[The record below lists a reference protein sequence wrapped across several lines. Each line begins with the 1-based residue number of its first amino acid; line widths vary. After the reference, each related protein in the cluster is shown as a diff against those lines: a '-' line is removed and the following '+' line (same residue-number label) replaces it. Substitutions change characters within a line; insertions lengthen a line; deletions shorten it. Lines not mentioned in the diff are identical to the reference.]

1 MAVDP
6 QIARMLERIVAVT
19 GDTPPTERLSPA
31 EARRSMTSVLPLL
44 NEHAPPVS
52 RVENRTLP
60 GPAGPIAAR
69 LYDPGTSGTRG
80 SPSPAIVYI
89 HGGGW
94 VLCDLDSHDG
104 VCRELALRSGLKVVS
119 IGYRLAPE
127 HPFPAPLED
136 CVAAVRWLA
145 AQGGGWGI
153 DPDRL
158 VIAGDSAGANLSLA
172 TLLSLRDAG
181 ERPLRAAALVYGV
194 FAPDHDTP
202 SHLAYGGDD
211 RYFLSTAEMEWF
223 WRHYVPA
230 GTDRRTPLAAP
241 LYADLAG
248 LPPLYLTAAEYD
260 CLRSDTEQLAYRLA
274 VAGRPHEYRLWRGMI
289 HACLHM
295 AGNVE
300 AMRAEIDHLAAFL
313 RRQAAA

>member
-6 QIARMLERIVAVT
+6 QIARMLERIAAIT
-19 GDTPPTERLSPA
+19 GDAPPTERLSPA
-31 EARRSMTSVLPLL
+31 EARRSMAAVLPLL
-44 NEHAPPVS
+44 NEHAPAVA
-52 RVENRTLP
+52 RVEDRTLP
-60 GPAGPIAAR
+60 GAEGPIAAR
-69 LYDPGTSGTRG
+69 FYDPGTAD
-80 SPSPAIVYI
+80 PSPAIVFI

-104 VCRELALRSGLKVVS
+104 VCRELAQRSGLKVVS
-119 IGYRLAPE
+119 VGYRLAPE
-127 HPFPAPLED
+127 HPFPAALED

-145 AQGGGWGI
+145 ARGRDWGI
-153 DPDRL
+153 DPGRL
-158 VIAGDSAGANLSLA
+158 VTAGDSAGANLSLA
-172 TLLSLRDAG
+172 TLLALRDAG
-181 ERPLRAAALVYGV
+181 ERPLRGAALVYGV

-202 SHLAYGGDD
+202 SHLAYGGDS

-223 WRHYVPA
+223 WGHYVPA

-241 LYADLAG
+241 LHADLAG

-260 CLRSDTEQLAYRLA
+260 CLRHDTEQLAYRLA
-274 VAGRPHEYRLWRGMI
+274 LAGQPHEFRLWRGMI

-313 RRQAAA
+313 HRRATA

>member
-6 QIARMLERIVAVT
+6 QIITMLERIAAVS
-19 GDTPPTERLSPA
+19 GDTAPAERLAPA
-31 EARRSMTSVLPLL
+31 EARRTMAAVLPLL
-44 NEHAPPVS
+44 NEHAPAVA
-52 RVENRTLP
+52 RVEDRTLP
-60 GPAGPIAAR
+60 GAAGPIAAR
-69 LYDPGTSGTRG
+69 FYDPGTAD
-80 SPSPAIVYI
+80 PSPAIVYI

-104 VCRELALRSGLKVVS
+104 VCRELAQRSGLKVVS
-119 IGYRLAPE
+119 LGYRLAPE

-145 AQGGGWGI
+145 ARGRDWGI
-153 DPDRL
+153 DRL

-172 TLLSLRDAG
+172 TLLALRDAG
-181 ERPLRAAALVYGV
+181 EQPLRGAALVYGV

-202 SHLAYGGDD
+202 SHLAYGGDN

-223 WRHYVPA
+223 WGHYVPA

-260 CLRSDTEQLAYRLA
+260 CLRTDSEQLAYRLA
-274 VAGRPHEYRLWRGMI
+274 LAGQPHEFRLWRGMI

-313 RRQAAA
+313 RRQATA

>member
-6 QIARMLERIVAVT
+6 QIMTMLERITAVS
-19 GDTPPTERLSPA
+19 GDTAPAERLAPA
-31 EARRSMTSVLPLL
+31 EARRAMAAVLPLL
-44 NEHAPPVS
+44 NEHAPAVA
-52 RVENRTLP
+52 RVEDRTLP
-60 GPAGPIAAR
+60 GAEGPIAAR
-69 LYDPGTSGTRG
+69 VYDPGTPT
-80 SPSPAIVYI
+80 PSPAIVYI

-104 VCRELALRSGLKVVS
+104 VCRELAQRSGLKVVS
-119 IGYRLAPE
+119 LGYRLAPE
-127 HPFPAPLED
+127 HPFPAALED

-145 AQGGGWGI
+145 AQGRDWGI
-153 DPDRL
+153 DRL

-172 TLLSLRDAG
+172 TLLALRDAG
-181 ERPLRAAALVYGV
+181 EQPLRGAALVYGV

-202 SHLAYGGDD
+202 SHLAYGGDN

-223 WRHYVPA
+223 WGHYVPA

-260 CLRSDTEQLAYRLA
+260 CLRTDSEQLAYRLA
-274 VAGRPHEYRLWRGMI
+274 LAGQPHEFRLWRGMI

-300 AMRAEIDHLAAFL
+300 VMRAEIDRLAAFL
-313 RRQAAA
+313 RRQATA

>member
-6 QIARMLERIVAVT
+6 QITIMLERIAAVA

-31 EARRSMTSVLPLL
+31 EARRGMAAVLPLL
-44 NEHAPPVS
+44 NEHAPAVA
-52 RVENRTLP
+52 RVEDRTLP
-60 GPAGPIAAR
+60 GPAGPVAAR
-69 LYDPGTSGTRG
+69 FYDPGTAD
-80 SPSPAIVYI
+80 PSPAIVYI

-104 VCRELALRSGLKVVS
+104 VCRELAQRSGLKVVS

-145 AQGGGWGI
+145 AQGRDWGI
-153 DPDRL
+153 DPGRM
-158 VIAGDSAGANLSLA
+158 VIAGDSAGANLALS
-172 TLLSLRDAG
+172 TLLALRDAG
-181 ERPLRAAALVYGV
+181 ERPLRGAALVYGV
-194 FAPDHDTP
+194 FAPEHDTP
-202 SHLAYGGDD
+202 SHLAYGGDN

-223 WRHYVPA
+223 WGHYVPA

-241 LYADLAG
+241 LYADLAD

-260 CLRSDTEQLAYRLA
+260 CLRTDSEQLAYRLA
-274 VAGRPHEYRLWRGMI
+274 VDRRPHEFRLWRGMI

-300 AMRAEIDHLAAFL
+300 AMRTEIDHLAAFL
-313 RRQAAA
+313 RRQATA

>member
-6 QIARMLERIVAVT
+6 QIMTMLERIAAVS
-19 GDTPPTERLSPA
+19 GDTAPAERLAPA
-31 EARRSMTSVLPLL
+31 EARRAMAAVLPLL
-44 NEHAPPVS
+44 NEHAPAVA
-52 RVENRTLP
+52 RVEDRTLP
-60 GPAGPIAAR
+60 GAEGPIAAR
-69 LYDPGTSGTRG
+69 VYDPGTAD
-80 SPSPAIVYI
+80 PSPAIVYI

-104 VCRELALRSGLKVVS
+104 VCRELAQRSGLKVVS
-119 IGYRLAPE
+119 LGYRLAPE
-127 HPFPAPLED
+127 HPFPAALED

-145 AQGGGWGI
+145 AQGRDWGI
-153 DPDRL
+153 DPAHL

-172 TLLSLRDAG
+172 TLLALRDAG
-181 ERPLRAAALVYGV
+181 EQPLRAAALVYGV
-194 FAPDHDTP
+194 FAPDHETP
-202 SHLAYGGDD
+202 SHLAYGGDN

-223 WRHYVPA
+223 WGHYVPA

-260 CLRSDTEQLAYRLA
+260 CLRTDSEQLAYRLA
-274 VAGRPHEYRLWRGMI
+274 LAGQPHEFRLWRGMI

-300 AMRAEIDHLAAFL
+300 AMRVEIDHLAAFL
-313 RRQAAA
+313 RRQASA

>member
-6 QIARMLERIVAVT
+6 QIITMLERIAAVS
-19 GDTPPTERLSPA
+19 GDTAPPERLAPA
-31 EARRSMTSVLPLL
+31 EARRSMAAVLPLL
-44 NEHAPPVS
+44 NEHAPAVA
-52 RVENRTLP
+52 RVEDRTLP
-60 GPAGPIAAR
+60 GAEGPIVAR
-69 LYDPGTSGTRG
+69 VYDPGTPD
-80 SPSPAIVYI
+80 PSPAIVYI

-94 VLCDLDSHDG
+94 VLCNLDSHDG
-104 VCRELALRSGLKVVS
+104 VCRELAQRSGLKVVS
-119 IGYRLAPE
+119 LGYRLAPE
-127 HPFPAPLED
+127 HPFPAALKD

-145 AQGGGWGI
+145 ARGRDWGI
-153 DPDRL
+153 DRL

-172 TLLSLRDAG
+172 TLLALRDAG
-181 ERPLRAAALVYGV
+181 EQPLRGAALVYGV

-202 SHLAYGGDD
+202 SHLAYGGDN

-223 WRHYVPA
+223 WGHYVPA

-260 CLRSDTEQLAYRLA
+260 CLRTDSEQLAYRLA
-274 VAGRPHEYRLWRGMI
+274 LAGQPHEFRLWRGMI

-313 RRQAAA
+313 RRQATA

>member
-6 QIARMLERIVAVT
+6 QIITMLERIAAVS
-19 GDTPPTERLSPA
+19 GDTAPTERLAPA
-31 EARRSMTSVLPLL
+31 EARRTMAAALPLL
-44 NEHAPPVS
+44 NEHAPDVA
-52 RVENRTLP
+52 RVEDRTLP
-60 GPAGPIAAR
+60 GAAGPIAAR
-69 LYDPGTSGTRG
+69 VYDPGTPA
-80 SPSPAIVYI
+80 PSPAIVYI

-104 VCRELALRSGLKVVS
+104 VCRELAQRSGLKVVS
-119 IGYRLAPE
+119 LGYRLAPE
-127 HPFPAPLED
+127 HPFPAGLED
-136 CVAAVRWLA
+136 CIAAVRWLA
-145 AQGGGWGI
+145 ARGRDWGI
-153 DPDRL
+153 DRL

-172 TLLSLRDAG
+172 TLLALRDAG
-181 ERPLRAAALVYGV
+181 EQPLRGAALVYGV

-202 SHLAYGGDD
+202 SHLAYGGDN

-223 WRHYVPA
+223 WGHYVPA

-260 CLRSDTEQLAYRLA
+260 CLRTDSEQLAYRLA
-274 VAGRPHEYRLWRGMI
+274 MAGQPHEFRLWRGMI

-300 AMRAEIDHLAAFL
+300 TMRAEIDHLAAFL
-313 RRQAAA
+313 RRQATA

>member
-1 MAVDP
+1 MTAC
-6 QIARMLERIVAVT
+6 AGSWRSA
-19 GDTPPTERLSPA
+19 PA
-31 EARRSMTSVLPLL
+31 
-44 NEHAPPVS
+44 S
-52 RVENRTLP
+52 RWS
-60 GPAGPIAAR
+60 A
-69 LYDPGTSGTRG
+69 S
-80 SPSPAIVYI
+80 
-89 HGGGW
+89 
-94 VLCDLDSHDG
+94 
-104 VCRELALRSGLKVVS
+104 
-119 IGYRLAPE
+119 GYRLAPE

-145 AQGGGWGI
+145 AQGRDWGI

-172 TLLSLRDAG
+172 TLLALRDAG
-181 ERPLRAAALVYGV
+181 EQPLRGAALVYGV

-202 SHLAYGGDD
+202 SHLAYGGDN

-223 WRHYVPA
+223 WGHYVPA

-260 CLRSDTEQLAYRLA
+260 CLRTDSEQLAYRLA
-274 VAGRPHEYRLWRGMI
+274 LAGQPHEFRLWRGMI

-313 RRQAAA
+313 RRQATA

>member
-6 QIARMLERIVAVT
+6 QIALMLGRIAAVT
-19 GDTPPTERLSPA
+19 ADTPPTQQLSPA
-31 EARRSMTSVLPLL
+31 EARRAMAAVLPLL
-44 NEHAPPVS
+44 NEHAPAVA
-52 RVENRTLP
+52 RVEDRALP

-69 LYDPGTSGTRG
+69 LYDPGTAD
-80 SPSPAIVYI
+80 PSPAIVYI

-104 VCRELALRSGLKVVS
+104 VCRELAQRSGLKVVS
-119 IGYRLAPE
+119 IEYRLAPE
-127 HPFPAPLED
+127 NPFPAPLED

-145 AQGGGWGI
+145 AHGRDWGI

-223 WRHYVPA
+223 WGHYVPA
-230 GTDRRTPLAAP
+230 GIDRRAPLAAP

-274 VAGRPHEYRLWRGMI
+274 VAGQPHEFRLWRSMI

-295 AGNVE
+295 AGTVE

-313 RRQAAA
+313 RLQATA

>member
-6 QIARMLERIVAVT
+6 QIITMLERIAAVS
-19 GDTPPTERLSPA
+19 GDTAPNERLSPA
-31 EARRSMTSVLPLL
+31 EARLAMAAVLPLL
-44 NEHAPPVS
+44 NEHAPAVA
-52 RVENRTLP
+52 RVEDRTLP
-60 GPAGPIAAR
+60 GAAGPIAAR
-69 LYDPGTSGTRG
+69 FYDPGTAKL
-80 SPSPAIVYI
+80 SPAIVYI

-104 VCRELALRSGLKVVS
+104 VCRELAQRSGLKVVS
-119 IGYRLAPE
+119 LGYRLAPE

-136 CVAAVRWLA
+136 CVTAVRWLA
-145 AQGGGWGI
+145 AQGRDWGI

-172 TLLSLRDAG
+172 TLLALRDAG
-181 ERPLRAAALVYGV
+181 EQPLRGAALVYGV

-202 SHLAYGGDD
+202 SHLAYGGDN

-223 WRHYVPA
+223 WGHYVPA

-260 CLRSDTEQLAYRLA
+260 CLRTDSEQLAYRLA
-274 VAGRPHEYRLWRGMI
+274 LAGQPHEFRLWRGMI

-300 AMRAEIDHLAAFL
+300 AMRPEIDHLAAFL
-313 RRQAAA
+313 HRQATA

>member
-6 QIARMLERIVAVT
+6 QIITMLERIVAVS
-19 GDTPPTERLSPA
+19 GDTAPAERLAPA
-31 EARRSMTSVLPLL
+31 EARRAMAAVLPLL
-44 NEHAPPVS
+44 NEQAPAVA
-52 RVENRTLP
+52 RVEDRTLP
-60 GPAGPIAAR
+60 GAEGPIAAR
-69 LYDPGTSGTRG
+69 VYDPGTPD
-80 SPSPAIVYI
+80 PSPAIVYI

-104 VCRELALRSGLKVVS
+104 VCRELAQRSGLKVVS
-119 IGYRLAPE
+119 LGYRLAPE
-127 HPFPAPLED
+127 HPFPAALED
-136 CVAAVRWLA
+136 CIAAVRWLA
-145 AQGGGWGI
+145 ARGRDWGI
-153 DPDRL
+153 DRL

-172 TLLSLRDAG
+172 TLLALRDAG
-181 ERPLRAAALVYGV
+181 EQPLRGAALVYGV

-202 SHLAYGGDD
+202 SHLAYGGDN

-223 WRHYVPA
+223 WGHYVPA

-260 CLRSDTEQLAYRLA
+260 CLRTDSEQLAYRLA
-274 VAGRPHEYRLWRGMI
+274 LAGQPHEFRLWRGMI

-313 RRQAAA
+313 RRQATA

>member
-6 QIARMLERIVAVT
+6 QIIAMLERIAAVS
-19 GDTPPTERLSPA
+19 GDTAPAERLAPA
-31 EARRSMTSVLPLL
+31 EARRAMAAVLPLL
-44 NEHAPPVS
+44 NEHAPAVG
-52 RVENRTLP
+52 RVEDRTLP
-60 GPAGPIAAR
+60 GAEGPIAAR
-69 LYDPGTSGTRG
+69 VYDPGTPD
-80 SPSPAIVYI
+80 PSPAIVYI

-104 VCRELALRSGLKVVS
+104 VCRELAQRSGLKVVS
-119 IGYRLAPE
+119 LGYRLAPE
-127 HPFPAPLED
+127 HPFPAALED
-136 CVAAVRWLA
+136 CIAAVRWLA
-145 AQGGGWGI
+145 ARGRDWGI
-153 DPDRL
+153 DRL
-158 VIAGDSAGANLSLA
+158 VIAGDSAGANLALA
-172 TLLSLRDAG
+172 TLLALRDAG
-181 ERPLRAAALVYGV
+181 EQPLRGAALVYGV

-202 SHLAYGGDD
+202 SHLAYGGDN

-223 WRHYVPA
+223 WGHYVPA
-230 GTDRRTPLAAP
+230 GIDRRTPLAAP

-260 CLRSDTEQLAYRLA
+260 CLRTDSEQLAYRLA
-274 VAGRPHEYRLWRGMI
+274 LAGQPHEFRLWRGMI

-313 RRQAAA
+313 RRQATA

>member
-6 QIARMLERIVAVT
+6 QIIAMLERIAAVT
-19 GDTPPTERLSPA
+19 GDTAPAERLAPA
-31 EARRSMTSVLPLL
+31 EARRAMTAVLPLL
-44 NEHAPPVS
+44 NEHAPAVA
-52 RVENRTLP
+52 RVEDRTLP
-60 GPAGPIAAR
+60 GAEGPIAAR
-69 LYDPGTSGTRG
+69 IYDPGTSD
-80 SPSPAIVYI
+80 PSPAIVYI

-94 VLCDLDSHDG
+94 VLGDLDSHDG
-104 VCRELALRSGLKVVS
+104 VCRELAQRSGLKVVS
-119 IGYRLAPE
+119 LGYRLAPE
-127 HPFPAPLED
+127 HPFPAALED

-145 AQGGGWGI
+145 ARGRDWGI
-153 DPDRL
+153 DPAHL

-172 TLLSLRDAG
+172 TLLALRDAG
-181 ERPLRAAALVYGV
+181 EQPLRAAALVYGV

-202 SHLAYGGDD
+202 SHLAYGGDN

-223 WRHYVPA
+223 WGRYVPA
-230 GTDRRTPLAAP
+230 GIDRRTPLAAP

-260 CLRSDTEQLAYRLA
+260 CLRTDSEQLAYRLA
-274 VAGRPHEYRLWRGMI
+274 LAGQPHEFRLWRGMI

-313 RRQAAA
+313 RRQATA

>member
-6 QIARMLERIVAVT
+6 QIITMLERIAAVS
-19 GDTPPTERLSPA
+19 GDTAPAERLAPA
-31 EARRSMTSVLPLL
+31 EARRTMAAVLPLL
-44 NEHAPPVS
+44 NEHAPAVA
-52 RVENRTLP
+52 RVEDRTLP
-60 GPAGPIAAR
+60 GAAGPIAAR
-69 LYDPGTSGTRG
+69 VYDPGTPA
-80 SPSPAIVYI
+80 PSPAIVYI

-104 VCRELALRSGLKVVS
+104 VCRELAQRSGLKVVS
-119 IGYRLAPE
+119 LGYRLAPE
-127 HPFPAPLED
+127 HPFPAGLED
-136 CVAAVRWLA
+136 CIAAVRWLA
-145 AQGGGWGI
+145 ARGRDWGI
-153 DPDRL
+153 DRL

-172 TLLSLRDAG
+172 TLLALRDAG
-181 ERPLRAAALVYGV
+181 EQPLRGAALVYGV

-202 SHLAYGGDD
+202 SHLAYGGDN

-223 WRHYVPA
+223 WGHYVPA

-260 CLRSDTEQLAYRLA
+260 CLRTDSEQLAYRLA
-274 VAGRPHEYRLWRGMI
+274 MAGQPHEFRLWRGMI

-300 AMRAEIDHLAAFL
+300 TMRAEIDHLAAFL
-313 RRQAAA
+313 RRQATA

>member
-6 QIARMLERIVAVT
+6 QIANMLQRIAAVS
-19 GDTPPTERLSPA
+19 GDTPPNERLPPA
-31 EARRSMTSVLPLL
+31 EARHAMAAVLPLL
-44 NEHAPPVS
+44 NEHAPAVA
-52 RVENRTLP
+52 RVEDRTLP
-60 GPAGPIAAR
+60 GAAGPIAAR
-69 LYDPGTSGTRG
+69 LYHPGTGGTNG
-80 SPSPAIVYI
+80 GLSPAIVYI

-104 VCRELALRSGLKVVS
+104 ICRELALRSGLKVVS
-119 IGYRLAPE
+119 LDYRLAPE

-145 AQGGGWGI
+145 AHGRDWGI

-172 TLLSLRDAG
+172 TLLALRDAG
-181 ERPLRAAALVYGV
+181 ERPLRGAALVYGV
-194 FAPDHDTP
+194 FAPDHETP
-202 SHLAYGGDD
+202 SHLAYGGDS

-223 WRHYVPA
+223 WTHYVPA

-241 LYADLAG
+241 LYADPAG
-248 LPPLYLTAAEYD
+248 LPPLYLTAAEFD

-274 VAGRPHEYRLWRGMI
+274 LAGQPHEYRLWRGMI

-295 AGNVE
+295 TGTVE
-300 AMRAEIDHLAAFL
+300 AMRTEIDHLAAFL
-313 RRQAAA
+313 RRQATA